1 MNMDTIDAIGDAI
14 TRYATTHD
22 ASKVDL
28 HLTPQNNFS
37 PYTEED
43 HHSTSAE
50 STEDEGHD
58 DYETPISAPDSRRAS
73 TDGMRESSKDIQ
85 KTESS
90 VSTTESPII
99 APIDVSSSLLP
110 PKSKAYPITAP
121 PAYKADENDI
131 SNFKFRPLKNPASA
145 PMTEPGTEILPIYS
159 ANIELTN
166 VFLRK
171 SEFHTLSQR
180 CPDRKWRRV
189 IATLTGTKLEIH
201 SATRPLLSHAMP
213 NHSDE
218 TTNFKKGALMKSY
231 SLQHAEFGL
240 ASDYLKRK
248 HVIRVRVEAEQF
260 LLSCSRIETLV
271 TWMEGL
277 QWGAGVALEL
287 DERLEVKE
295 QTLPRNLRR
304 RRRRREETTM
314 ESVARRGEA
323 IEMPEEDEDSGAAGE
338 DRLREGRRAEIS
350 RSPSPTIEEETAPDL
365 EPPSPHGG
373 LVNNHL
379 FTASAYSSIA
389 STPNISRANSVRRP
403 PNAGGSAT
411 QADTSHTR
419 AAASMTI
426 SLSPALRQALSP
438 ERPQTS
444 SGNQSG
450 RNGLAR
456 YPSALS
462 QSAMNLAPPSGPSSA
477 INTPNTSSLNLS
489 SRRARRKAAKSTS
502 TLPTMEKEVWKPT
515 VRWSPTYDLAYAKKC
530 MPVMHR
536 FARRKSTFVIFQGER
551 VLVCASKVKDKEG
564 RAIPMMVKLAREL
577 PAPEVG
583 DVGLPKYSR

>member
-1 MNMDTIDAIGDAI
+1 MDMDTIDAVGDVI
-14 TRYATTHD
+14 TRYATTRD

-28 HLTPQNNFS
+28 HLAPQNNFS
-37 PYTEED
+37 PYIEDD

-73 TDGMRESSKDIQ
+73 TDEMRESSENIQ
-85 KTESS
+85 KTESPTS
-90 VSTTESPII
+90 QTESPIN
-99 APIDVSSSLLP
+99 APSDVSSSPLP
-110 PKSKAYPITAP
+110 PKTKVYPATAP
-121 PAYKADENDI
+121 PAYKAGADDI
-131 SNFKFRPLKNPASA
+131 SAFNFRQFKGPKPL
-145 PMTEPGTEILPIYS
+145 PMAEPGTEPLPEYK
-159 ANIELTN
+159 ANIELSN

-213 NHSDE
+213 NHNDE

-231 SLQHAEFGL
+231 GLQHAEFGL

-271 TWMEGL
+271 SWMEGL

-295 QTLPRNLRR
+295 QTLPRSLRR

-323 IEMPEEDEDSGAAGE
+323 IEVPDEEEDSGAAGE
-338 DRLREGRRAEIS
+338 DRLREGRRAEIF
-350 RSPSPTIEEETAPDL
+350 RSPSPTIEEETAPDP
-365 EPPSPHGG
+365 EPTSNHGG
-373 LVNNHL
+373 LINNHL

-403 PNAGGSAT
+403 PNADAPAPAGMN
-411 QADTSHTR
+411 HTR

-426 SLSPALRQALSP
+426 SFRPALRQALSP

-444 SGNQSG
+444 SGGQNG

-462 QSAMNLAPPSGPSSA
+462 QSTMSLAPPSGPSSMV
-477 INTPNTSSLNLS
+477 NTPNTSSLNLS
-489 SRRARRKAAKSTS
+489 SRRARRKAAKSTT
-502 TLPTMEKEVWKPT
+502 TLLSIEKEVWNPA
-515 VRWSPTYDLAYAKKC
+515 VSWSSTYDLAYAKKC

-536 FARRKSTFVIFQGER
+536 FARRKSTFVIYQGER
-551 VLVCASKVKDKEG
+551 VLVCASKVNDKEG
-564 RAIPMMVKLAREL
+564 RAIPMMVKLER
-577 PAPEVG
+577 
-583 DVGLPKYSR
+583 GLPECKEEGGFRLI

>member
-1 MNMDTIDAIGDAI
+1 MDTIDNIGDAV
-14 TRYATTHD
+14 TRYETTHD
-22 ASKVDL
+22 ASKVVL
-28 HLTPQNNFS
+28 HITPQNNFT
-37 PYTEED
+37 PYIED
-43 HHSTSAE
+43 DHRSTSAE

-73 TDGMRESSKDIQ
+73 TDEMRESSENAQ

-90 VSTTESPII
+90 TSQTESPII
-99 APIDVSSSLLP
+99 APLDVSSSLLP
-110 PKSKAYPITAP
+110 PKTKVCPATPP
-121 PAYKADENDI
+121 PAYKAGADGI
-131 SNFKFRPLKNPASA
+131 SAFSFCRLKGPKPL
-145 PMTEPGTEILPIYS
+145 PMAEPGTESLPEYK
-159 ANIELTN
+159 ANIELSN

-180 CPDRKWRRV
+180 CPDRKWRCV
-189 IATLTGTKLEIH
+189 IASLIGTKLEIH

-213 NHSDE
+213 NHNDE
-218 TTNFKKGALMKSY
+218 TTNFKKGALVKSY

-271 TWMEGL
+271 AWMEGL

-304 RRRRREETTM
+304 RRRREETTM

-323 IEMPEEDEDSGAAGE
+323 IEIPGDDEDSGAAGE
-338 DRLREGRRAEIS
+338 DRLREGRRAEVS
-350 RSPSPTIEEETAPDL
+350 RSPSPTIEEETAPD
-365 EPPSPHGG
+365 PQPASPHGG

-389 STPNISRANSVRRP
+389 STPDISRSNSVRRP
-403 PNAGGSAT
+403 PNADVSAT
-411 QADTSHTR
+411 QAGRNHTR
-419 AAASMTI
+419 ATGSMTI
-426 SLSPALRQALSP
+426 SFRPALRQALSP

-462 QSAMNLAPPSGPSSA
+462 QSTMNLAPPSGPSSMV
-477 INTPNTSSLNLS
+477 NTPNTSSLNLS
-489 SRRARRKAAKSTS
+489 SRRARKKAAKSTS
-502 TLPTMEKEVWKPT
+502 TLPTMEKEVWNPMA
-515 VRWSPTYDLAYAKKC
+515 RWSSTYDLAYAKKC

-551 VLVCASKVKDKEG
+551 VLVCASQVKDKEG
-564 RAIPMMVKLAREL
+564 RAVPMMIEL
-577 PAPEVG
+577 ERSLPEMKEEGRPPAYT
-583 DVGLPKYSR
+583 K

>member
-1 MNMDTIDAIGDAI
+1 MNLDTIDAIGDAM
-14 TRYATTHD
+14 TQYETTH
-22 ASKVDL
+22 AARKVVL
-28 HLTPQNNFS
+28 HLTPQDNFR
-37 PYTEED
+37 PYTEDD

-58 DYETPISAPDSRRAS
+58 DYETPTSAPDSRRAS
-73 TDGMRESSKDIQ
+73 ADEMRESSENIQ

-90 VSTTESPII
+90 TSQTQSPII
-99 APIDVSSSLLP
+99 APLDVSSSLLP
-110 PKSKAYPITAP
+110 PKAKVYPATSP
-121 PAYKADENDI
+121 PAYKSGANDI
-131 SNFKFRPLKNPASA
+131 SAFNSCRLRGPKPLQMAELG
-145 PMTEPGTEILPIYS
+145 TEPLPEYE
-159 ANIELTN
+159 ANIELSN

-189 IATLTGTKLEIH
+189 IASLTGTKLEIH
-201 SATRPLLSHAMP
+201 STTRPLLSHAMP
-213 NHSDE
+213 NHNDE
-218 TTNFKKGALMKSY
+218 TTNFKKGALIKSY

-260 LLSCSRIETLV
+260 LLSCCRIETLV
-271 TWMEGL
+271 AWMEGL

-295 QTLPRNLRR
+295 QTLPRSLRR

-323 IEMPEEDEDSGAAGE
+323 IEIPEEDEDSGAAGE
-338 DRLREGRRAEIS
+338 DRLREGRRAQVS
-350 RSPSPTIEEETAPDL
+350 RSPSPTVEEGTAPD
-365 EPPSPHGG
+365 PQPASPHGG

-379 FTASAYSSIA
+379 LTASAYSSIA
-389 STPNISRANSVRRP
+389 STPNSSRSNSVRRP
-403 PNAGGSAT
+403 PNADGSAT
-411 QADTSHTR
+411 QPGTNHTR
-419 AAASMTI
+419 AAGSMTI
-426 SLSPALRQALSP
+426 SFHPALRQTLSP
-438 ERPQTS
+438 ERPQTPS
-444 SGNQSG
+444 VNQNG

-462 QSAMNLAPPSGPSSA
+462 QSAMNLAPPSAPSSMV
-477 INTPNTSSLNLS
+477 NTPNTSSLNLS
-489 SRRARRKAAKSTS
+489 SRRARKKAAKSTS
-502 TLPTMEKEVWKPT
+502 TLPTMEKEVWNPRA
-515 VRWSPTYDLAYAKKC
+515 RWSSTYDLAYAKKC

-564 RAIPMMVKLAREL
+564 RAIPIMVKLERSL
-577 PAPEVG
+577 PEIKEEGRPPA
-583 DVGLPKYSR
+583 YM

>member
-1 MNMDTIDAIGDAI
+1 MDTIDAIGDSI
-14 TRYATTHD
+14 TRYAATRD

-37 PYTEED
+37 PYTEDD
-43 HHSTSAE
+43 HHSTSAG

-58 DYETPISAPDSRRAS
+58 DYETPISSPDSRRAS
-73 TDGMRESSKDIQ
+73 TDEMRESSGDMQ

-99 APIDVSSSLLP
+99 VPIEVSSSLLP
-110 PKSKAYPITAP
+110 PKRQEYPTTAP
-121 PAYKADENDI
+121 AAYEADENDI

-145 PMTEPGTEILPIYS
+145 PMTEPGTEILPFYS

-189 IATLTGTKLEIH
+189 IAILTGTKLEIH

-213 NHSDE
+213 NHNDE
-218 TTNFKKGALMKSY
+218 ITNFKKGALMKSY

-277 QWGAGVALEL
+277 QWGAGIALDL

-323 IEMPEEDEDSGAAGE
+323 IDVPEEDEDSGAAGE

-365 EPPSPHGG
+365 QPSSPHGG

-389 STPNISRANSVRRP
+389 STPNISRANSARRT
-403 PNAGGSAT
+403 PNADGSAAPAGT
-411 QADTSHTR
+411 NHTR

-426 SLSPALRQALSP
+426 SFRPTLRQALSP

-444 SGNQSG
+444 SGNQNG

-462 QSAMNLAPPSGPSSA
+462 HSTMNLAPPSGPCSVV
-477 INTPNTSSLNLS
+477 NTPNTSSLNLS
-489 SRRARRKAAKSTS
+489 SRRVRRKAAKSTS
-502 TLPTMEKEVWKPT
+502 TLPSIEKEAWNPT
-515 VRWSPTYDLAYAKKC
+515 VRWSSTYDLAYAKKC

-536 FARRKSTFVIFQGER
+536 FAKRKSTFVIYHGER
-551 VLVCASKVKDKEG
+551 ALVCVSKVKDKEG
-564 RAIPMMVKLAREL
+564 RAIPIMVKLERSL
-577 PAPEVG
+577 PEIKEEERPPPAYT
-583 DVGLPKYSR
+583 K

>member
-1 MNMDTIDAIGDAI
+1 MNIDTIDAIGDAI

-28 HLTPQNNFS
+28 RLTPQNNFS
-37 PYTEED
+37 PYTED
-43 HHSTSAE
+43 DPHNTSAE

-73 TDGMRESSKDIQ
+73 TDEMRETSEDIQ

-110 PKSKAYPITAP
+110 PKPKAYPTTAP

-145 PMTEPGTEILPIYS
+145 PMTEPGTEILPFYS

-189 IATLTGTKLEIH
+189 IATLIGTKLEIH

-213 NHSDE
+213 NHNDE

-304 RRRRREETTM
+304 RRRRREDTTM

-323 IEMPEEDEDSGAAGE
+323 IETPEEDEDSGAAGE
-338 DRLREGRRAEIS
+338 DRLREGRRAEVS
-350 RSPSPTIEEETAPDL
+350 RSPSPTIEEETAPD
-365 EPPSPHGG
+365 PGPSSPHGG
-373 LVNNHL
+373 LVNSHL

-389 STPNISRANSVRRP
+389 STPNISRSNSVRSP
-403 PNAGGSAT
+403 PHADAAT
-411 QADTSHTR
+411 GTNHTR

-426 SLSPALRQALSP
+426 SFRPALRQALSP

-444 SGNQSG
+444 SGGQNG

-462 QSAMNLAPPSGPSSA
+462 QSAMNLAPPSGPSSMA
-477 INTPNTSSLNLS
+477 NTPNTSSLNLS

-502 TLPTMEKEVWKPT
+502 TLPSLEKEVWNPT
-515 VRWSPTYDLAYAKKC
+515 VRWSSTYDLAYAKKC

-536 FARRKSTFVIFQGER
+536 FARRKSTFVIYQGER

-564 RAIPMMVKLAREL
+564 RAIPIMVKLAREL
-577 PAPEVG
+577 PVPEIG
-583 DVGLPKYSR
+583 EIGLPKYAR